1 MQRST
6 SFGGHSMV
14 MPLQRVLVRR
24 PDAILASVD
33 PMVWHYTD
41 SVNHAN
47 ATQEHH
53 DFVQMLRDHDVE
65 VLYHEQTSDQ
75 HADAMFVHDP
85 VLMTNQGA
93 IMLRMGK
100 ALRRGEEQLM
110 KSTLQALHIPI
121 LGELTDPA
129 LTEGG
134 DLLWLNE
141 KTLLAG
147 VGFRT
152 NQEGITQLRHLLTPL
167 GVQVL
172 TFDLPYFL
180 GQDACLHLQSLISLV
195 DTHTALV
202 YMPLLPTALFQLLQA
217 RKFHL
222 IEVPEAEFLSMGP
235 NTLAIKPKLVLAVQG
250 NPLTKQRLENA
261 GITVLTYKGD
271 DVSLKTEGGPT
282 CLTRPIMRLA

>member
-6 SFGGHSMV
+6 NFGGHSMV

-24 PDAILASVD
+24 PDAILATAD
-33 PMVWHYTD
+33 PELWHYTNP
-41 SVNHAN
+41 VNHSN
-47 ATQEHH
+47 AAQEHYH
-53 DFVQMLRDHDVE
+53 FVQLLRDHGVE
-65 VLYHEQTSDQ
+65 VLYHEETSDQ

-93 IMLRMGK
+93 IILRMGK

-110 KSTLQALHIPI
+110 KSTLQALNIPI
-121 LGELTDPA
+121 VGELTDPA
-129 LTEGG
+129 LAEGG
-134 DLLWLNE
+134 DLLWLDE

-152 NQEGITQLRHLLTPL
+152 NQDGITQLRHLLAPL

-202 YMPLLPTALFQLLQA
+202 YLPLLPTALFQLLQA
-217 RKFHL
+217 RRFHI
-222 IEVPEAEFLSMGP
+222 IEVPEAEFLNMGP
-235 NTLAIKPKLVLAVQG
+235 NTLAIKPKLVLAVSG

-261 GITVLTYKGD
+261 GITVLTYEGED
-271 DVSLKTEGGPT
+271 LSLKTEGGPT
-282 CLTRPIMRLA
+282 CLTRPIMRA